1 MANRRI
7 SIAGPIW
14 RGHAKATIRPRRPHS
29 HVIGRQLLA
38 AFEHIAVVSLRRSH
52 ERVAHMRDLLEG
64 HFGLSEARGEFTMV
78 PAVDCAEY
86 GRWGSTPWLR
96 ENSDA
101 HGGRH
106 HAWWLQSRTCRPAEQ
121 DRTSCLGKEM
131 LHCRHVGSLGSRRN
145 CGEVCSPLSMV
156 NALQRFVSRN
166 STQRMLILE
175 DDVCPTVALR
185 SMRLLAEL
193 ATRPWS
199 LAKLGHC
206 YGGDLSEG
214 SCDATSKASQQ
225 AVRRSRPTLRDG
237 LGWSFCAHALGVD
250 RMAARRLI
258 ALAFPVP
265 MAWDDLLLLLSGQWR
280 ERASSLDAG
289 LRRIGLRSATA
300 LGAVHTSH
308 SLFAQL
314 SRGSNA
320 SFNSTIRSA
329 GEIWRSS
336 QPVIQ
341 CVSESVLNKK
351 SRAYLYKELG
361 FLSSEVSQVFYMHT
375 AQSAQTAKPRCANAR
390 GNDKD

>member
-1 MANRRI
+1 MPLGGSCLQRSSTSRSSAC
-7 SIAGPIW
+7 GE
-14 RGHAKATIRPRRPHS
+14 ATSVLHTCGICSRVTSACPRR
-29 HVIGRQLLA
+29 A
-38 AFEHIAVVSLRRSH
+38 ANSPWCPQSIVQSMA
-52 ERVAHMRDLLEG
+52 AAD
-64 HFGLSEARGEFTMV
+64 
-78 PAVDCAEY
+78 
-86 GRWGSTPWLR
+86 TPWLR

-101 HGGRH
+101 HGGRR

-121 DRTSCLGKEM
+121 DRTSCLVKEM

-145 CGEVCSPLSMV
+145 CGEVCTTLSMV

-175 DDVCPTVALR
+175 DDVCPTVALG

-225 AVRRSRPTLRDG
+225 AVRRSRPTFRDG
-237 LGWSFCAHALGVD
+237 LGSSFCAHALGVD

-265 MAWDDLLLLLSGQWR
+265 MVWDDLLRLLSGQWR
-280 ERASSLDAG
+280 EAASSLDAG

-320 SFNSTIRSA
+320 SFNSTIRGSGATARSA
-329 GEIWRSS
+329 GEAAGDSMRFRKRAQQKVQSL
-336 QPVIQ
+336 P
-341 CVSESVLNKK
+341 LK
-351 SRAYLYKELG
+351 S
-361 FLSSEVSQVFYMHT
+361 
-375 AQSAQTAKPRCANAR
+375 
-390 GNDKD
+390 